1 MLDLALLRSMT
12 IISQCSASKAI
23 SGGKFEDSR
32 EIYLY
37 DNAQREIVEHITCSQ
52 GELPNVG
59 FLLP

>member
-1 MLDLALLRSMT
+1 MLDLAQLQSMT
-12 IISQCSASKAI
+12 IISQYSACKAI
-23 SGGKFEDSR
+23 SGGKFVDLR

-37 DNAQREIVEHITCSQ
+37 DNAQGENVDHITCSQ